1 MAQEMQA
8 FLCTVCGACC
18 RHIAGIAELAGFDLG
33 NGICKYLDETSNT
46 CAIYGN
52 RPQICRIDAM
62 YAAKFAGSY
71 TREAFYALNLEACRI
86 LQQRK

>member
-8 FLCTVCGACC
+8 FPCTVCGACC

-33 NGICKYLDETSNT
+33 NGICKYLDESNNI
-46 CAIYGN
+46 CIIYAN

-71 TREAFYALNLEACRI
+71 TLEAFYALNLEACQI
-86 LQQRK
+86 LQQKQ